1 LLLLLLLVVVV
12 VCVRYVD
19 FLCVLVCAWIERPRQ
34 E

>member
-1 LLLLLLLVVVV
+1 VVV